1 MNMPLSIRC
10 ASRCLA
16 IGIAA
21 AVLLAPGFGSGYARA
36 QDQAP
41 SFNETELM
49 FLGEE
54 LYTVSIA
61 SRRVETLQ
69 RAPAAV
75 TVISAEEL
83 KKYRTLAEV
92 LRQVP
97 GFFIDRNEVKERIY
111 LRGIPDSFL
120 VLMDGVP
127 FSCDAT
133 TIDYPRGL
141 DLSLSYI
148 EKIEIVRGPGS
159 ALWGPD
165 AFSGIINLVTRKGA
179 DLQGVSLIAEG
190 GSFDSKRAESLAGFN
205 RNNWDGMLF
214 MSTTKTEG
222 FEHDLHNGQERP
234 HDHYDE
240 AYGKLSYKDILEI
253 SGRYSRYRDFYTEP
267 VFMYEGSEHKPFSFI
282 QATLNKSFEKSSVS
296 LQGWFQYFDNLD
308 DYGQS
313 RFTQNNKQY
322 GLEAKYDFSL
332 WERHFMTLGSSFRYN
347 DGSKTTFTFEDQ
359 DFDYFRR
366 YFTRR
371 YSGYFQDKWKIT
383 QNLEAT
389 AGVRYDDHSIYGEF
403 TSPRAGVNYLF
414 LDYFNAKLLY
424 GRAFRTPTLAFL
436 IEQIGLEPERIDSY
450 EAELGF
456 HYKNRFGIELNF
468 FYNKLKDIIERD
480 ASGTLKN
487 TGEEHIK
494 GIELSITGKP
504 LRSLSVYANYSRL
517 FGNRQR
523 GSRATV
529 EIPDVEDPGQ
539 TTESTIESFLN
550 VAPDNVFNCGIDYS
564 FLRHYRAGLEL
575 NYVDERRL
583 GTLTQSTEPAVSQR
597 RTLGSYVLWD
607 FYLSVKDLPFKNL
620 ELALK
625 VKNITAKKYDTR
637 GVFGLVDG
645 RGRASFVTIN
655 YRF

>member
-1 MNMPLSIRC
+1 MNIRIPTRRGRR
-10 ASRCLA
+10 SLA
-16 IGIAA
+16 AGIGA
-21 AVLLAPGFGSGYARA
+21 AVMLFLLIGCGHALAQEKAPAFE
-36 QDQAP
+36 
-41 SFNETELM
+41 ETELM

-61 SRRVETLQ
+61 SRRIETLQ

-92 LRQVP
+92 LRRVP

-120 VLMDGVP
+120 VLLDGVP

-141 DLSLSYI
+141 DLSLTCI

-165 AFSGIINLVTRKGA
+165 AFSGIINLVTKKGA
-179 DLQGVSLIAEG
+179 DLQGGLLTAGG
-190 GSFDSKRAESLAGFN
+190 GSFDTKRAETLAGFN
-205 RNNWDGMLF
+205 RRDWDGMLF
-214 MSTTKTEG
+214 MSTTKTKG
-222 FEHDLHNGQERP
+222 FEHDLHDGQERP

-253 SGRYSRYRDFYTEP
+253 SGRYSRYRDFYSEP

-282 QATLNKSFEKSSVS
+282 QATLNKSFEKSAFS
-296 LQGWFQYFDNLD
+296 LQGWFQYFDNQD
-308 DYGQS
+308 KYGESQ
-313 RFTQNNKQY
+313 FTQNNKQY
-322 GLEAKYDFSL
+322 ALEAKYDFSL
-332 WERHFMTLGSSFRYN
+332 WEQHFLTLGSSFRYN

-371 YSGYFQDKWKIT
+371 YSGYFQDKWKIA

-389 AGVRYDDHSIYGEF
+389 AGVRYDDHSIYGSF
-403 TSPRAGVNYLF
+403 TSPRAGLNYLF
-414 LDYFNAKLLY
+414 WDYFNAKLLY

-436 IEQIGLEPERIDSY
+436 IEQIGLKPERIDSY

-456 HYKNRFGIELNF
+456 HYKNLFGVELNF
-468 FYNKLKDIIERD
+468 FYNKLKDLIERD
-480 ASGTLKN
+480 ASGTIKN
-487 TGEEHIK
+487 SGEKNIK
-494 GIELSITGKP
+494 GVELSITAKP
-504 LRSLSVYANYSRL
+504 HRSVSVYANYSHL
-517 FGNRQR
+517 FGNRQS
-523 GSRATV
+523 GTQATI
-529 EIPDVEDPGQ
+529 EIPSNEDPGQ

-550 VAPDNVFNCGIDYS
+550 VAPDSVFNCGIDYS
-564 FLRHYRAGLEL
+564 FLRHCRASLEL
-575 NYVDERRL
+575 NYVDERKL
-583 GTLTQSTEPAVSQR
+583 GTLTQATEPSAR
-597 RTLGSYVLWD
+597 LRKNLGSYALWD
-607 FYLSVKDLPFKNL
+607 FYLQVKDLPFKNL
-620 ELALK
+620 DLALK

-645 RGRASFVTIN
+645 MGRATFITIN

>member
-1 MNMPLSIRC
+1 MNLRIP
-10 ASRCLA
+10 SRCIRWCLA
-16 IGIAA
+16 AGIGVAA
-21 AVLLAPGFGSGYARA
+21 MLALLPGGGRA
-36 QDQAP
+36 LAQEKPPA
-41 SFNETELM
+41 FEETELM

-61 SRRVETLQ
+61 SRRIETLQ

-92 LRQVP
+92 LRRVP

-141 DLSLSYI
+141 DLSLNYI

-165 AFSGIINLVTRKGA
+165 AFSGIINLVTKKGA
-179 DLQGVSLIAEG
+179 DLQGVSLTAEG
-190 GSFDSKRAESLAGFN
+190 GSFNTERAETLAGFN
-205 RNNWDGMLF
+205 RKDWDGLLF
-214 MSTTKTEG
+214 MSTTKTKG

-234 HDHYDE
+234 HDHYAE

-253 SGRYSRYRDFYTEP
+253 SGRYSRYRDFYSEP
-267 VFMYEGSEHKPFSFI
+267 VFLYEGSEHKPFSFI
-282 QATLNKSFEKSSVS
+282 QATLNKSFEKSAFS
-296 LQGWFQYFDNLD
+296 LQGWFQYFDNQD
-308 DYGQS
+308 DYGPS

-322 GLEAKYDFSL
+322 GLEGKYDFSL
-332 WERHFMTLGSSFRYN
+332 WEQHFLTLGSSFRYN
-347 DGSKTTFTFEDQ
+347 DGSKTTFTFEEQ

-371 YSGYFQDKWKIT
+371 YSGYLQDKWKIT

-389 AGVRYDDHSIYGEF
+389 VGLRYDDHSIYGEF
-403 TSPRAGVNYLF
+403 TSPRAGINYLF

-436 IEQIGLEPERIDSY
+436 IEDIGLDPERIDSY

-456 HYKNRFGIELNF
+456 HYKNLFGIELNF

-480 ASGTLKN
+480 ASGTIRN
-487 TGEEHIK
+487 SGEEDIK
-494 GIELSITGKP
+494 GVELSVTGKP
-504 LRSLSVYANYSRL
+504 HRSVSVYANYSHL
-517 FGNRQR
+517 FGNRQS
-523 GSRATV
+523 GSQATV
-529 EIPDVEDPGQ
+529 EIPSTEDPSQ
-539 TTESTIESFLN
+539 TTESTVESFLN
-550 VAPDNVFNCGIDYS
+550 VAPDNVFNCGVDYS
-564 FLRHYRAGLEL
+564 FLRHCRAGLEL

-583 GTLTQSTEPAVSQR
+583 GTLTQSTEPSVRQR
-597 RTLGSYVLWD
+597 RNLGSYVLWD
-607 FYLSVKDLPFKNL
+607 FYLQVRDLPFKNL

-645 RGRASFVTIN
+645 RGRAAFITIN